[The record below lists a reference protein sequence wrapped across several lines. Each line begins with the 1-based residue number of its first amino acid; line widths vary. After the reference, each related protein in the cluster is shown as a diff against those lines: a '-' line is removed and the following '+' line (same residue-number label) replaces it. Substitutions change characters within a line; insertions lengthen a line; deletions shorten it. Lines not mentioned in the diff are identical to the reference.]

1 MEQVKG
7 NSELGATIESAAAKC
22 LGGLTKPQ
30 DDGTEKSK
38 MELAPKAKNVELQ
51 VKIPV
56 VHSKFQKRLPPVSVA
71 GKREQ
76 LETVIRDKIMQRGQ
90 GGAHQL
96 RKAFMVFD
104 ANGARRCRRPAQP
117 SPAAALLT
125 ASAVCLG
132 R

>member
-1 MEQVKG
+1 LEQVKG

-90 GGAHQL
+90 
-96 RKAFMVFD
+96 
-104 ANGARRCRRPAQP
+104 RCAPLQASRPAQP
-117 SPAAALLT
+117 SCSAANCQRRLSGEMIHQQQQRQRAGLPD
-125 ASAVCLG
+125 
-132 R
+132 